1 MPILSV
7 NGASLEY
14 TDHGAGEPLVLVHGS
29 ASDHRTWHNQLGEF
43 AKRYRTIA
51 YSRRYHWP
59 NQAIP
64 EGVDYAMAE
73 HVDDLEQLLH
83 SLRAAPAHLVG
94 HSYGGF
100 IALLLAMRAPQLV
113 RTLILA
119 EAPAITL
126 FVSDPPRP
134 AELARLLVTRPRT
147 AFAIIRFGAK
157 GVGPAAEALKRN
169 DRKEALRLIGTAT
182 LGPRAFRNL
191 PEARL
196 EQARANLIKA
206 ELLGSG
212 FPPVAADRVR
222 ALRTPTLLVDGAESP
237 SLFHHVTDRLEELL
251 PDAARIEIA
260 GASHI
265 MHEDNAAAYNASVL
279 TFLGAHRPA

>member
-1 MPILSV
+1 MPTLTLS
-7 NGASLEY
+7 GASLEY
-14 TDHGAGEPLVLVHGS
+14 SDRGAGEPLVLVHGS
-29 ASDHRTWHNQLGEF
+29 ASDYRTWQNQQGEF
-43 AKRYRTIA
+43 ATRYRTIA

-73 HVDDLEQLLH
+73 HVDDLEQLLR
-83 SLRAAPAHLVG
+83 SLDAAPAHLAG

-119 EAPAITL
+119 EPPAITL

-134 AELARLLVTRPRT
+134 AELIRLLATRPRT
-147 AFAIIRFGAK
+147 AAAIVRFGAK
-157 GVGPAAEALKRN
+157 GVDPAAAALKRN
-169 DRKEALRLIGTAT
+169 DMQEALRLIGTAT
-182 LGPRAFRNL
+182 LGAAAFRRL
-191 PEARL
+191 GPARL

-212 FPPVAADRVR
+212 FPPIDVDRVR
-222 ALRTPTLLVDGAESP
+222 EVRTPTLLIEGEESP
-237 SLFHHVTDRLEELL
+237 SLFHRVTDRLEELL
-251 PDAARIEIA
+251 PEAARTEIA
-260 GASHI
+260 RASHI
-265 MHEDNAAAYNASVL
+265 MHEDNAAAYNASVVS
-279 TFLGAHRPA
+279 FVAAHQAA